1 MLRYWGQQT
10 SSSLLSAFRPGFCF
24 LSQSILLN
32 ISECPEK
39 EKKKK
44 QQCKL
49 NKMKTVWIYMSSAF
63 WLTEAT
69 TLPQNGK
76 IILQLRIIFL
86 FFPVSSLEMNMK
98 NMDLNHISARGYLL
112 FLLIIQTLEEKKK
125 SQTNIFLNYFW
136 HFPWLCSSFSPFL
149 WSLKHNL
156 SVQG

>member
-1 MLRYWGQQT
+1 
-10 SSSLLSAFRPGFCF
+10 
-24 LSQSILLN
+24 
-32 ISECPEK
+32 
-39 EKKKK
+39 
-44 QQCKL
+44 
-49 NKMKTVWIYMSSAF
+49 MSSAF

-125 SQTNIFLNYFW
+125 SQTNIFLNYF
-136 HFPWLCSSFSPFL
+136 
-149 WSLKHNL
+149 
-156 SVQG
+156 